1 MNDSTQ
7 LEEIYRSS
15 RRGPG
20 PVFSLSFSF
29 FFLFL
34 ITSYSAQ
41 ALALRGRVS
50 ARCGLLWGR
59 QGTSLCPM
67 SPSVGFNVATLR
79 RQLRSFYRACV
90 LTITRSVLDRI
101 AGNAGDLGQRTRML
115 PCNLRRS
122 APLLLRCDSAT
133 AAFRTTCFGPRQ
145 REAGIHLRSA
155 TPIVH
160 YQVGRR

>member
-1 MNDSTQ
+1 MPRVSPC
-7 LEEIYRSS
+7 L
-15 RRGPG
+15 
-20 PVFSLSFSF
+20 FSLSFFFSF
-29 FFLFL
+29 IYILQRASTGAAF
-34 ITSYSAQ
+34 
-41 ALALRGRVS
+41 RGRVS

-67 SPSVGFNVATLR
+67 SPSVGFSVATLR

-101 AGNAGDLGQRTRML
+101 AGNAGDLGQRTRIL
-115 PCNLRRS
+115 PCNLRRP

-160 YQVGRR
+160 YQVGRQ